1 VLHPGGLALALEV
14 RVAATAA
21 VPLGEEDPAQVR
33 ELDGE
38 GDAERWQKVGVL
50 HSTSIGAI
58 GRTRN
63 GPRGPS
69 LP

>member
-1 VLHPGGLALALEV
+1 
-14 RVAATAA
+14 

-38 GDAERWQKVGVL
+38 GHAERWQKVGVL
-50 HSTSIGAI
+50 HSTSIDAI

>member
-1 VLHPGGLALALEV
+1 
-14 RVAATAA
+14 

-33 ELDGE
+33 ELDRE
-38 GDAERWQKVGVL
+38 GYAECWQKLAVL